1 MRRRLRDGWVRNE
14 RWKRRRIWERDKRE
28 RERKRERRERQRL
41 SLHILI
47 HLLFLA
53 E

>member
-14 RWKRRRIWERDKRE
+14 RWKKRRIRERDE
-28 RERKRERRERQRL
+28 RERERRERQRL

-47 HLLFLA
+47 NLLFLT